1 MFLGPSNISGRIDT
15 AFFLMAATAVV
26 LLVGVMAVMIVFL
39 IKYAKKRHPQPGT
52 VKESVGL
59 EIVWTVVPTFLVMAM
74 FYFGWVDFNYIR
86 NPPKNAM
93 EVGVTARQW
102 SWDFAYAN
110 GKESDTLRVPVG
122 RPVKLV
128 MTSADVIHC
137 LFIPA
142 FRIKED
148 CVPGLTTHLWFTA
161 NERGTYELF
170 CSEYCGVEHSHMRS
184 RVVALD
190 PGEFGSWYEA
200 AEETVPEAGGLKL
213 LKEKGCLGC
222 HALDETKLAGPS
234 FKGLFGKKQ
243 TVVRDGKEVEVT
255 ADEAYLKQSM
265 LDPNKEVVKGYQ
277 PIMPK
282 LPLTDE
288 EIKQISDFLKTVK

>member
-1 MFLGPSNISGRIDT
+1 
-15 AFFLMAATAVV
+15 
-26 LLVGVMAVMIVFL
+26 
-39 IKYAKKRHPQPGT
+39 
-52 VKESVGL
+52 
-59 EIVWTVVPTFLVMAM
+59 M
-74 FYFGWVDFNYIR
+74 FYFGWVDFSYIR
-86 NPPKNAM
+86 NPPENAM

-102 SWDFAYAN
+102 AWDFKYAN

-128 MTSADVIHC
+128 MTSLDVIHC

-148 CVPGLTTHLWFTA
+148 CVPGLTTHLWFNA
-161 NERGTYELF
+161 SERGTYELF

-184 RVVALD
+184 RVVALN
-190 PGEFGSWYEA
+190 PEEFDAWYGA
-200 AEETVPEAGGLKL
+200 AEDKGPADGGLKL

-222 HALDETKLAGPS
+222 HSLDGSKLAGPT
-234 FKGLFGKKQ
+234 FKGLSGKLQ
-243 TVVRDGKEVEVT
+243 TVVRGGQEVGVT
-255 ADEAYLKQSM
+255 ADEAYLKGAI
-265 LDPNKEVVKGYQ
+265 LDPNKDIVKGYQ

-288 EIKQISDFLKTVK
+288 EVGLIIAYLETLK